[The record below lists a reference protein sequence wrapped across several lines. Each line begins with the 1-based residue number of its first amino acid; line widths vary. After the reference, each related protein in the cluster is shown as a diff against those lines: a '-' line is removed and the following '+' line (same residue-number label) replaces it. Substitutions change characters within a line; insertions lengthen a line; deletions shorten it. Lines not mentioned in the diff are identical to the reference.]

1 MRNIGRTFYWSK
13 CEGQKYNYETEEVED
28 FSYTVLGNFTP
39 KRATS
44 YLQRVFKDNTIIIY
58 YVEIEKHYHTMS
70 AEKFLNESERIY

>member
-44 YLQRVFKDNTIIIY
+44 HLQRVFKDNTIIIY